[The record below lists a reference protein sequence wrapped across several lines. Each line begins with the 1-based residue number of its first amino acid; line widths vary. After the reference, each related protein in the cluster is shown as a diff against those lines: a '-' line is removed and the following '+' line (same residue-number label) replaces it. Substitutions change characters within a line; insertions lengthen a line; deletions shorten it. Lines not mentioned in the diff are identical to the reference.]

1 MAAIVPLG
9 RPPRGKRAWEVVAKS
24 AVASRPAGSVGL
36 LVVLALVPRQS
47 EAQQYERGSTAWLD
61 NLVTVATTGDDPKT
75 RIRAVWTLLFAGNR
89 NSPPNF
95 AGVVARASRIYWAT
109 SDSFSKDG
117 MLRLMAVQAE
127 RAAAAAFFAEVV
139 TREPG
144 HPDGEAWVMEFD
156 ELGSGTLPMLAVWGL
171 EGLGP
176 TGDSVL
182 RVLATDSTIPD
193 AHARSLLRRWRPPAD
208 QISKPVDDTSGTV
221 FDGDT
226 GPRVDAKQP
235 NTILNWAGA
244 RRSGVRSRGRAPM
257 LLGDGAAAQF
267 RAAPAS

>member
-1 MAAIVPLG
+1 MAAIVPPG
-9 RPPRGKRAWEVVAKS
+9 RPPRGRRAWEVVAES
-24 AVASRPAGSVGL
+24 AVASRPAALAGL
-36 LVVLALVPRQS
+36 MVVLALVPRQS
-47 EAQQYERGSTAWLD
+47 EAQQHDRGSTGWLD
-61 NLVTVATTGDDPKT
+61 NLVTVATTGDDPNT
-75 RIRAVWTLLFAGNR
+75 RRRALWTLLFAGNR
-89 NSPPNF
+89 HSPPNF

-109 SDSFSKDG
+109 SDMLLKDG

-144 HPDGEAWVMEFD
+144 HPDGETGVMEFD
-156 ELGSGTLPMLAVWGL
+156 EAGSGTLPMLAVWGL

-208 QISKPVDDTSGTV
+208 QISKPMHDTSGTV

-226 GPRVDAKQP
+226 GPRVEAKP
-235 NTILNWAGA
+235 PDIKFEVDGGLALRFAESWP
-244 RRSGVRSRGRAPM
+244 RPIVV
-257 LLGDGAAAQF
+257 GDGAAAQF